1 MDNPFLKPPLKKLLS
16 EAKNNKNRR
25 WKKSDLVGT
34 LKNIPS
40 ALMSLFCFVYEGLGL
55 KKKCPTVLMTK
66 IAIYDVIF

>member
-55 KKKCPTVLMTK
+55 KKKN
-66 IAIYDVIF
+66 AQQF